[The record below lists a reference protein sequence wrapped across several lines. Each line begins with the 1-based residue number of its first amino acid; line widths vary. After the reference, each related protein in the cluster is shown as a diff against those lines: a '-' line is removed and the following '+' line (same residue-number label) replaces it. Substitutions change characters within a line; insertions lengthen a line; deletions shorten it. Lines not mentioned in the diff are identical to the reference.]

1 MAESFARP
9 HSFPEHPG
17 STPCPGPLLPL
28 PFCLLLRQSC
38 DSHWHA
44 NQHISTHQT
53 AGQAAPA
60 QCAVRCYLCVLYAC
74 LRSGSR
80 ERKRKTVCIRFFAHP
95 PLAHSSSFP
104 APARASAAGQH
115 APRRAVCHHPTLQ
128 LVGVFSLRLLSLGSL
143 VPWVP
148 ASVDRVIGRYRRRT
162 QMIDD
167 RQAWGTEPHAIRLD
181 T

>member
-74 LRSGSR
+74 LRSGSS
-80 ERKRKTVCIRFFAHP
+80 ERKRKTVCIRFRP
-95 PLAHSSSFP
+95 PAARSLVIFPPPRTRQRGRAARPTASSLPPS
-104 APARASAAGQH
+104 
-115 APRRAVCHHPTLQ
+115 HPTARW
-128 LVGVFSLRLLSLGSL
+128 VFSLRLLIFGSL

-167 RQAWGTEPHAIRLD
+167 CQAWGTEPLAIRLD